1 MSNKQIRF
9 YFYFILFLKFLIK
22 KGALQYP
29 TRKGKIGAPKKE
41 GEATTKMSA
50 DAHIILPFVVWCAW
64 NIYT

>member
-1 MSNKQIRF
+1 
-9 YFYFILFLKFLIK
+9 LFLKKFNK
-22 KGALQYP
+22 KGALRYP

-64 NIYT
+64 TIYT